1 MSAVSWAPSWPMVS
15 TKRLELRKRRGLMI
29 TVVLFTVG
37 LPVIVLGIRLI
48 AHLID
53 PNSFGPAGSPSVF
66 IGIIP
71 PMAAFGFIVA
81 ATLGAS
87 AGTTDLTDGVFRYL
101 VVTGRSRLSL
111 YLARV
116 PAGLSILWPLLAAG
130 FAIVCL
136 VTVYAGTSP
145 TAVNYNGIN
154 IPANLTQPQLKSWL
168 IAHPQEAQDTLG
180 GGPFIKGGGPFGGG
194 SVSVQAGTG
203 PNVEA
208 LIEHHMNDIYSTYT
222 AAQLQSLNPPINQ
235 MVKIG
240 LWLLLELT
248 IGFLVGL
255 GFGSLVGQRTI
266 AIIVMIVLELV
277 ITPIASGVVI
287 PYFINGQR
295 LIVGVAMDQLRPAL
309 LSAGTFGHGARIVG
323 GRALGI
329 PPMPTWAMIAV
340 IVGWLVGWTAI
351 GAWRMI
357 TRDT

>member
-1 MSAVSWAPSWPMVS
+1 MSALSWAPSWPMVS

-53 PNSFGPAGSPSVF
+53 PQSFGPAGSPSVF
-66 IGIIP
+66 VGIIP

-111 YLARV
+111 YLARI

-136 VTVYAGTSP
+136 VTTYLGTNP
-145 TAVNYNGIN
+145 TAVSYNGVS
-154 IPANLTQPQLKSWL
+154 IPANLTQAQLKSWIL
-168 IAHPQEAQDTLG
+168 THPQEAAQLV
-180 GGPFIKGGGPFGGG
+180 GGPFVKGGPEGGG
-194 SVSVQAGTG
+194 SVQVQPGPGT
-203 PNVEA
+203 NIHQLVE
-208 LIEHHMNDIYSTYT
+208 HGMNDIYSAYT
-222 AAQLQSLNPPINQ
+222 TAQLQSLNPPVNQ

-266 AIIVMIVLELV
+266 AIIAIIVLELV

-340 IVGWLVGWTAI
+340 IVGWLVGWTVI
-351 GAWRMI
+351 GAWRMM
-357 TRDT
+357 TRDV